1 MNANFTIAK
10 KLVASFS
17 NRVANRRC
25 SKDEQDRLRWSFGFS
40 HPTNRSMMFR
50 PW

>member
-25 SKDEQDRLRWSFGFS
+25 SKDGFFGFS

>member
-25 SKDEQDRLRWSFGFS
+25 SFN